1 MMLGCMTAS
10 SSSRDL
16 VVRGRVAQAARALP
30 RAPLEQAVR
39 DPGFTPRARDLG
51 ALVDLLAGDETMA
64 KHVERAIARIGPG
77 AVEPLVARLESARPP
92 LRARLVRCL
101 GRPAFASDAAART
114 ALIAA
119 LADADAKTRRNAAV
133 ALGHASGAEV
143 EAALLAAWDADPR
156 PEMRRTIAAS
166 LGKVGGPR
174 SAALLREAAAS
185 DETELARIATRASMM
200 VDRTATRAE
209 RGRLDPARTPPAPVD
224 VVVLARTGLEALLA
238 EELAGV
244 AAAPV
249 SDVRAVG
256 QGRVR
261 ARLAGPLGALFAAR
275 TMLGVRFPLPAE
287 WVTDTSSLEEAVARA
302 VTSDAARAV
311 LSTWTVGPVRYR
323 IAWAGGGHRRALTWN
338 VARAVAARAP
348 ELVNDPTASL
358 WELVIDSPARPARS
372 VEASLAPRALDDPRF
387 TWRRRDV
394 PAASHP
400 TIAAA
405 LARLAGGR
413 ADDVVWD
420 PFVGSGAELVE
431 RALLG
436 PARELRGTDVDA
448 RAIDVARENLA
459 AAGFAATLERADA
472 LTVEPRG
479 VTLVITNP
487 PMGRRA
493 SRAPGLADALDRFV
507 AHAAAV
513 LVPGGRLVW
522 VAPWPARA
530 RAAAAK
536 AGLVLDRA
544 LVVDMGGFDAEMQRW
559 TKPSR

>member
-1 MMLGCMTAS
+1 
-10 SSSRDL
+10 L
-16 VVRGRVAQAARALP
+16 VPRS

-51 ALVDLLAGDETMA
+51 ALVDLLAGDETLA

-77 AVEPLVARLESARPP
+77 AVEPLVTRLEKARPP
-92 LRARLVRCL
+92 LRARLVRCI
-101 GRPAFASDAAART
+101 GRFPSDATAR
-114 ALIAA
+114 AA
-119 LADADAKTRRNAAV
+119 LLGALRDADAKTRRNAAM
-133 ALGHASGAEV
+133 ALGHVSGEAV
-143 EAALLAAWDADPR
+143 EAALLGAWNADSR

-166 LGKVGGPR
+166 LGKVGSAR
-174 SAALLREAAAS
+174 SASLLREAAAS
-185 DETELARIATRASMM
+185 DDAELVRIATRASMM

-209 RGRLDPARTPPAPVD
+209 RGRLDPTRTPPAPLDAVI
-224 VVVLARTGLEALLA
+224 LARAGLEGLLA
-238 EELAGV
+238 EELARV
-244 AAAPV
+244 AAV

-256 QGRVR
+256 PGRVR
-261 ARLAGPLGALFAAR
+261 VRLAGPLGALFAAR
-275 TMLGVRFPLPAE
+275 TMLGARFPLPTE
-287 WVTDTSSLEEAVARA
+287 WVTDTSSLEEAVAHA
-302 VTSDAARAV
+302 ITSDAARA
-311 LSTWTVGPVRYR
+311 LLAAWTVGPVRYR
-323 IAWAGGGHRRALTWN
+323 IAWAGGGHRRAVTWN
-338 VARAVAARAP
+338 VARAVARRAP

-358 WELVIDSPARPARS
+358 WELVIETRGRS

-387 TWRRRDV
+387 VWRRGDV

-405 LARLAGGR
+405 LARLAGAR

-436 PARELRGTDVDA
+436 PWRELRGTDVEE
-448 RAIDVARENLA
+448 RALLAARENLD
-459 AAGFAATLERADA
+459 AAGFTATLERADA
-472 LTVEPRG
+472 LKAEPRG

-493 SRAPGLADALDRFV
+493 SRAAGLADTLDRFV
-507 AHAAAV
+507 GHAAAV
-513 LVPGGRLVW
+513 LVAGGRLAW

-530 RAAAAK
+530 RAAAAQ

>member
-1 MMLGCMTAS
+1 
-10 SSSRDL
+10 
-16 VVRGRVAQAARALP
+16 
-30 RAPLEQAVR
+30 
-39 DPGFTPRARDLG
+39 
-51 ALVDLLAGDETMA
+51 
-64 KHVERAIARIGPG
+64 
-77 AVEPLVARLESARPP
+77 
-92 LRARLVRCL
+92 
-101 GRPAFASDAAART
+101 
-114 ALIAA
+114 
-119 LADADAKTRRNAAV
+119 
-133 ALGHASGAEV
+133 
-143 EAALLAAWDADPR
+143 
-156 PEMRRTIAAS
+156 
-166 LGKVGGPR
+166 
-174 SAALLREAAAS
+174 
-185 DETELARIATRASMM
+185 M

-209 RGRLDPARTPPAPVD
+209 RGRLDPTRTPPAPVD
-224 VVVLARTGLEALLA
+224 AVIVARAGLEGLLA
-238 EELAGV
+238 EELASIG
-244 AAAPV
+244 AV

-256 QGRVR
+256 SGRVR

-275 TMLGVRFPLPAE
+275 TMLGVRFPLPPE
-287 WVTDTSSLEEAVARA
+287 WVSDTSSLEEAVARA
-302 VTSDAARAV
+302 ITSDAARAV
-311 LSTWTVGPVRYR
+311 LSTWTIGPVRYR
-323 IAWAGGGHRRALTWN
+323 IAWAGGGHRRAVTWN
-338 VARAVAARAP
+338 VARAVAGRAP

-358 WELVIDSPARPARS
+358 WELVIETRGRS

-387 TWRRRDV
+387 AWRRGDV

-436 PARELRGTDVDA
+436 PVRELRGTDVDA
-448 RAIDVARENLA
+448 RALDVARGNVT
-459 AAGFAATLERADA
+459 AAGFSATLERADA
-472 LTVEPRG
+472 LTAEPRG

-493 SRAPGLADALDRFV
+493 SRTPGLADTLDRFV

-513 LVPGGRLVW
+513 LVAGGRLVW

-530 RAAAAK
+530 RAAAGR

-559 TKPSR
+559 TKPTR

>member
-1 MMLGCMTAS
+1 VT
-10 SSSRDL
+10 RH
-16 VVRGRVAQAARALP
+16 VAQAALALA
-30 RAPLEQAVR
+30 RLPLEQAVR

-51 ALVDLLAGDETMA
+51 ALVDLLAVDETVA

-77 AVEPLVARLESARPP
+77 AVEPLVARLESAQPP

-101 GRPAFASDAAART
+101 GRPVFAAEPAAR
-114 ALIAA
+114 AA
-119 LADADAKTRRNAAV
+119 LLGALRDADPKTRRNAAM
-133 ALGHASGAEV
+133 ALGHASGDEV
-143 EAALLAAWDADPR
+143 EAALLAAWSADTR

-166 LGKVGGPR
+166 LGKVGSAR

-185 DETELARIATRASMM
+185 DESELARIATRASMM

-209 RGRLDPARTPPAPVD
+209 RGRLEPTLAPPAPVD
-224 VVVLARTGLEALLA
+224 VVVLARAGLEGLLA
-238 EELAGV
+238 EELAGI
-244 AAAPV
+244 AAV

-256 QGRVR
+256 SGRVR

-287 WVTDTSSLEEAVARA
+287 WVSDTSSLEEAVARA
-302 VTSDAARAV
+302 ITSDAARAV
-311 LSTWTVGPVRYR
+311 LSTWTVGPMRYR
-323 IAWAGGGHRRALTWN
+323 IAWAAGGHRRAVTWN
-338 VARAVAARAP
+338 VARAVGARAP

-358 WELVIDSPARPARS
+358 WELVIETRGRS

-387 TWRRRDV
+387 TWRRGDV

-405 LARLAGGR
+405 LAHLAGGR

-436 PARELRGTDVDA
+436 PVRELRGTDVDA
-448 RAIDVARENLA
+448 RALDVARENLA
-459 AAGFAATLERADA
+459 AAGFTATLERADA
-472 LTVEPRG
+472 LTAEPRG

-493 SRAPGLADALDRFV
+493 SRAPGLADTLDQFV
-507 AHAAAV
+507 AHAASV
-513 LVPGGRLVW
+513 LVAGGRLVW

-530 RAAAAK
+530 RAAAGK

>member
-1 MMLGCMTAS
+1 VT
-10 SSSRDL
+10 RH
-16 VVRGRVAQAARALP
+16 VAQAARALARP
-30 RAPLEQAVR
+30 SLEQAVR
-39 DPGFTPRARDLG
+39 DPGFTPRARDLE
-51 ALVDLLAGDETMA
+51 ALVDLLAGDETVA
-64 KHVERAIARIGPG
+64 KHVERAIARIGAG
-77 AVEPLVARLESARPP
+77 AAQPLVARLENARPP

-101 GRPAFASDAAART
+101 GREAFAGEPAVRT
-114 ALIAA
+114 ALVGA
-119 LADADAKTRRNAAV
+119 LGDADPKTRRNAAM
-133 ALGHASGAEV
+133 ALGHAPGEGV

-166 LGKVGGPR
+166 LGKVGSAR

-185 DETELARIATRASMM
+185 DDAELARIATRASMM
-200 VDRTATRAE
+200 VGRTSTRAE
-209 RGRLDPARTPPAPVD
+209 RGRLDPTRVPAAPVD
-224 VVVLARTGLEALLA
+224 VMVLARTGLEGLLA

-244 AAAPV
+244 AAV
-249 SDVRAVG
+249 SDVRALG
-256 QGRVR
+256 SGRVR

-275 TMLGVRFPLPAE
+275 TMLGMRFPLPAE
-287 WVTDTSSLEEAVARA
+287 WVTDTSSLEEVVARA
-302 VTSDAARAV
+302 ITGDAARAV
-311 LSTWTVGPVRYR
+311 LSTWTVGPMRYR
-323 IAWAGGGHRRALTWN
+323 IAWAGGGHRRAVTWN
-338 VARAVAARAP
+338 VARAVARRAP

-358 WELVIDSPARPARS
+358 WELVIETRGRS

-387 TWRRRDV
+387 AWRRGDV

-436 PARELRGTDVDA
+436 PPARELRGTDVDA
-448 RAIDVARENLA
+448 RALEVARENLA
-459 AAGFAATLERADA
+459 AAGLAATLERADA
-472 LTVEPRG
+472 LTAEPRG

-493 SRAPGLADALDRFV
+493 SRAPGLADTLDRFV
-507 AHAAAV
+507 THAAAV

-530 RAAAAK
+530 RAAAGR

>member
-1 MMLGCMTAS
+1 LV
-10 SSSRDL
+10 SRS
-16 VVRGRVAQAARALP
+16 RP
-30 RAPLEQAVR
+30 PLEQAVR

-51 ALVDLLAGDETMA
+51 GLVDLLAGDETLA
-64 KHVERAIARIGPG
+64 KNVERAIARIGPS
-77 AVEPLVARLESARPP
+77 AVEPLVARVANARPP
-92 LRARLVRCL
+92 LRARLVRCI
-101 GRPAFASDAAART
+101 GRFPADAAAR
-114 ALIAA
+114 AA
-119 LADADAKTRRNAAV
+119 LLGALSDADAKTRRNAAM
-133 ALGHASGAEV
+133 ALGHTSGEGV
-143 EAALLAAWDADPR
+143 EAALLAAWDADAR

-166 LGKVGGPR
+166 LGKVGSAR
-174 SAALLREAAAS
+174 SAALLHEAAAS
-185 DETELARIATRASMM
+185 DDVELARIATRASMM

-209 RGRLDPARTPPAPVD
+209 RGRLDPARTPPAAVD
-224 VVVLARTGLEALLA
+224 AVILARAGLEGLLA
-238 EELAGV
+238 EELASV
-244 AAAPV
+244 ASV

-256 QGRVR
+256 PGRVR

-287 WVTDTSSLEEAVARA
+287 WVADTSSLEEAVARA
-302 VTSDAARAV
+302 ITSDAARAV

-323 IAWAGGGHRRALTWN
+323 IAWAGGGHRRAVTWN
-338 VARAVAARAP
+338 VARAVARRAP

-358 WELVIDSPARPARS
+358 WELVIESPAGRGAERARSKTTSGRS

-387 TWRRRDV
+387 AWRRGDV

-436 PARELRGTDVDA
+436 PARELRGTDVEE
-448 RAIDVARENLA
+448 RALLVARENID
-459 AAGFAATLERADA
+459 AAGFTATLQRADA
-472 LTVEPRG
+472 LTAEPRG

-493 SRAPGLADALDRFV
+493 SRAAGLADVLDRFV

-513 LVPGGRLVW
+513 LVAGGRLVW

-530 RAAAAK
+530 RAAAAR